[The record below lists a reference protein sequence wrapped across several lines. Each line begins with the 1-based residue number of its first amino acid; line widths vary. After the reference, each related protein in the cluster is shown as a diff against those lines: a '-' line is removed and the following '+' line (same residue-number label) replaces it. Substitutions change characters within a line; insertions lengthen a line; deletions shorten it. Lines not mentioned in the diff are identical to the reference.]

1 MHKRIIYRSVLILTL
16 VLSCSCNKYLTLYP
30 QNGTIRQQFWQ
41 NKEQVLSAVIGIYSS
56 LIQGTPN
63 SAGNNNGDRQMADFL
78 FKWGELRADNTT
90 YGPIVLGDDLNV
102 LDGNILP
109 TNTDVQWYSLYRTI
123 NLCNTVLLYAPAVPS
138 IDPTLTTTQL
148 NAYMAEALAIRS
160 LMYFY
165 LVRTFGDVPLKL
177 TPTSTDNDLTQLAK
191 TPQADIIK
199 QILSDLTTAES
210 NSVKNYDINGVKNI
224 PYNKGRVTTFMIN
237 ALQADIYLWTYDYT
251 NCITACNKVINSGQ
265 FGLVAGNS
273 NFFNAVYS
281 NGNSSESI
289 FEFQYDGSTTQV
301 NPFYQ
306 MFNIGSG
313 IVGGTLAAQINVR
326 GALFPVD
333 QNNAHNED
341 VRAAIAANGGTG
353 AIAKWIGTPNSS
365 ALLSATTSFRHW
377 IVYRYA
383 EILLFKAEA
392 EAYTGAGADALN
404 LVLSIQN
411 RANAIIDPQ
420 LSLPLPSASDADGV
434 AGYVLDERDR
444 EFVFEGKRWY
454 DLVRYARRNFPT
466 TLHIL
471 TDPIAVNALP
481 SLQQILVTKYKD
493 PNSLFLPIYY
503 TEINLDPNLV
513 QNPYYK

>member
-41 NKEQVLSAVIGIYSS
+41 NKEQVLSAVVGIYSS

-63 SAGNNNGDRQMADFL
+63 TGSNNADRQMVDFL

-90 YGPIVLGDDLNV
+90 YGPIVLNDDFNV
-102 LDGNILP
+102 LNGNILP
-109 TNTDVQWYSLYRTI
+109 TNTDAQWYSLYRTI
-123 NLCNTVLLYAPAVPS
+123 NLCNTVLLYAPAVPG
-138 IDPTLTTTQL
+138 IDPTLTTQQL

-191 TPQADIIK
+191 TPQATVIK
-199 QILSDLTTAES
+199 QILSDLATAET
-210 NSVKNYDINGVKNI
+210 NSVKNYDNGSVKNI
-224 PYNKGRVTTFMIN
+224 PYNKGRVTTYMIN
-237 ALQADIYLWTYDYT
+237 ALQADIYLWTYDYN
-251 NCITACNKVINSGQ
+251 NCLIACDKIIKSNQ
-265 FGLVAGNS
+265 FGLVSGNS
-273 NFFNAVYS
+273 NFFNTVYS

-301 NPFYQ
+301 NSFYQ
-306 MFNIGSG
+306 MFNIGTG
-313 IVGGTLAAQINVR
+313 LTGGTLAAQINVR
-326 GALFPVD
+326 GDLFPVD

-341 VRAAIAANGGTG
+341 IRAAIAANGGTG
-353 AIAKWIGTPNSS
+353 AIAKWIGTPNST

-383 EILLFKAEA
+383 EILLMKAEA
-392 EAYTGAGADALN
+392 EAYTGNGSDALN
-404 LVLSIQN
+404 IVATIQQ

-466 TLHIL
+466 TLPIL
-471 TDPIAVNALP
+471 TNAIAVNASP
-481 SLQQILVTKYKD
+481 ALQQILLQKYRD
-493 PNSLFLPIYY
+493 PNSLYMPIYY